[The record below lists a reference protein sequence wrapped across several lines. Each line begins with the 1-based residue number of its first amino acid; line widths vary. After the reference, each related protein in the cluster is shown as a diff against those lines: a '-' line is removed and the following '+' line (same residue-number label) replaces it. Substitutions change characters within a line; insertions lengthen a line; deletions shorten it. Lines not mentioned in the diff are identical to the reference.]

1 MRLKKYLLVTGIVIG
16 AIGTLMGANQGSTI
30 HASESNDIEVTEDA
44 ELSSLDMNTPDTIQ
58 VSYGKTFEAA
68 EANCIAYQKSYS
80 WVESEGMDPAP
91 VEYAKFTLSTKCYV
105 KISAS
110 YTTTSSYSFPEGDST
125 VNLYSNKGYSV
136 SLGETGFAGGYG
148 IDRPPIY
155 VELNAGTY
163 YLALHIKSQSS
174 FPYNFTGYVNVC
186 AVKASDAVSVKKS
199 VSKNKNI
206 VTLKILANGI
216 GEVKEISYLSGKHTA
231 LSSWSDATELSRTS
245 VKLKKNSWYTFR
257 IKTSNFTIYK
267 QYKVSGI
274 DTTKPTVKGVK
285 NNKRYKKKVTIKYYD
300 KASGI
305 KKATLNGKRI
315 KSGKKVTRK
324 GKYVLKVWDK
334 AGNVRVIKFRIIK

>member
-1 MRLKKYLLVTGIVIG
+1 MSNLS
-16 AIGTLMGANQGSTI
+16 AI
-30 HASESNDIEVTEDA
+30 
-44 ELSSLDMNTPDTIQ
+44 
-58 VSYGKTFEAA
+58 
-68 EANCIAYQKSYS
+68 YS
-80 WVESEGMDPAP
+80 
-91 VEYAKFTLSTKCYV
+91 
-105 KISAS
+105 
-110 YTTTSSYSFPEGDST
+110 
-125 VNLYSNKGYSV
+125 
-136 SLGETGFAGGYG
+136 
-148 IDRPPIY
+148 
-155 VELNAGTY
+155 
-163 YLALHIKSQSS
+163 
-174 FPYNFTGYVNVC
+174 
-186 AVKASDAVSVKKS
+186 VKASDAVSVKKS

-216 GEVKEISYLSGKHTA
+216 GEVEEISYLSGKHTA